1 MDIKKSVKDTI
12 ENTKDATKEA
22 LHRSTADAE
31 HARRDI
37 DGGDMT
43 ATDKLKS
50 VGNEVKNRTEAEIDK
65 AKREVRTHT

>member
-1 MDIKKSVKDTI
+1 MDIKKSVKETL
-12 ENTKDATKEA
+12 ENARDATKEA

-37 DGGDMT
+37 DADEMT
-43 ATDKLKS
+43 TGEKVKS
-50 VGNEVKNRTEAEIDK
+50 VGNEVKNRTQAEIDK